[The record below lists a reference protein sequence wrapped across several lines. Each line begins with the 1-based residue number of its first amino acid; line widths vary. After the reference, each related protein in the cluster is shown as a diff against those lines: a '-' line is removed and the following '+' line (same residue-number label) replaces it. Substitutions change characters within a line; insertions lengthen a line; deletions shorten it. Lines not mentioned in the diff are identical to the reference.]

1 MSFKIVCEDFPEC
14 ILPKLTIKLIGH
26 YSIDGDSKY
35 HADLSQMKYYVPP
48 SDPDNV
54 SFDLNKISTSTRYK
68 PTSYIKLDNILRW
81 ISDNFNL
88 LEKPLSREGQWLDTD
103 FICGRGALKTI
114 LCTPYE
120 RSKNWIICASKYR
133 GTIYL
138 CEFYTNE
145 KEHRH
150 VNVTTQEKQF
160 ISWGYK
166 FKKYMVADQPSHKP
180 NTSVPVNKCE
190 KFHCVIKANFG
201 DHSLLYEAK
210 IDAIS
215 SPQPITDTLIG
226 KTIELIELKTLPMKV
241 YNEIGTVLYDKY
253 GTIPL
258 KTVIRWWSQN
268 YLAGIERLICGL
280 KNRYWEVKMI
290 KEHPMQIL
298 PELSKP
304 CCNVGK
310 CKKFC
315 KIFLDNV
322 KKIVIKDYNECM
334 YKFYYDASNDVINYS
349 EEASNDEMYFF
360 LKSWFVEKAENYNS
374 TFQ

>member
-1 MSFKIVCEDFPEC
+1 
-14 ILPKLTIKLIGH
+14 
-26 YSIDGDSKY
+26 
-35 HADLSQMKYYVPP
+35 
-48 SDPDNV
+48 
-54 SFDLNKISTSTRYK
+54 
-68 PTSYIKLDNILRW
+68 
-81 ISDNFNL
+81 
-88 LEKPLSREGQWLDTD
+88 
-103 FICGRGALKTI
+103 
-114 LCTPYE
+114 
-120 RSKNWIICASKYR
+120 
-133 GTIYL
+133 
-138 CEFYTNE
+138 
-145 KEHRH
+145 
-150 VNVTTQEKQF
+150 
-160 ISWGYK
+160 
-166 FKKYMVADQPSHKP
+166 MVADQPSHKP
-180 NTSVPVNKCE
+180 NTSVPVNECE

-226 KTIELIELKTLPMKV
+226 KTIELIELKRLPMKV

-258 KTVIRWWSQN
+258 KTVIGWWSQN
-268 YLAGIERLICGL
+268 YLAGIERVIFGL
-280 KNRYWEVKMI
+280 KNRYGKVKMI
-290 KEHPMQIL
+290 KEHPTQNL

-349 EEASNDEMYFF
+349 EEASNDEMYF